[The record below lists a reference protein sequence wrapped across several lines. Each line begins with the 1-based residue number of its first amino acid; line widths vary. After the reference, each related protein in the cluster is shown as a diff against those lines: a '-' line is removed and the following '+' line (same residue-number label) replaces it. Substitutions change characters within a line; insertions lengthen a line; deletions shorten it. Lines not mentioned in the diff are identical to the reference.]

1 MDPSNHSKACHA
13 PSPAWRQVRRVGAI
27 VGGTAL
33 IFAGAV
39 MLVIPGPGLAAILG
53 GLVLLS
59 SEVTWARTLLR
70 KVRERVGNKV
80 PLPGVAKLEEKKE
93 D

>member
-1 MDPSNHSKACHA
+1 MDPSNHSKERDA
-13 PSPAWRQVRRVGAI
+13 PSPVWRQARRVSAI
-27 VGGTAL
+27 LGGTVL
-33 IFAGAV
+33 IFVGAV

-59 SEVTWARTLLR
+59 SEVVWARTLLR

-80 PLPGVAKLEEKKE
+80 PLPGVAKLEEERE

>member
-1 MDPSNHSKACHA
+1 MGPSKLSKESDVS
-13 PSPAWRQVRRVGAI
+13 SPIWRQARRVGAI
-27 VGGTAL
+27 LGGTVL
-33 IFAGAV
+33 VFAGAV
-39 MLVIPGPGLAAILG
+39 MLVIPGPGLAVILG

-59 SEVTWARTLLR
+59 SEVVWAKTFLR

-80 PLPGVAKLEEKKE
+80 PLPGVAKLEENQE

>member
-1 MDPSNHSKACHA
+1 MVQSNPSKECGAS
-13 PSPAWRQVRRVGAI
+13 SPVWRQARRVSAI
-27 VGGTAL
+27 LGGSVL
-33 IFAGAV
+33 IFVGTV

-59 SEVTWARTLLR
+59 SEVVWARTLLR

-80 PLPGVAKLEEKKE
+80 PLPGVAKLEEEQE

>member
-1 MDPSNHSKACHA
+1 MEQSKPSNECGA
-13 PSPAWRQVRRVGAI
+13 PSPVWRQARRVGAI
-27 VGGTAL
+27 MGGGVL
-33 IFAGAV
+33 IFVGAV

-59 SEVTWARTLLR
+59 SEVAWARTLLR
-70 KVRERVGNKV
+70 KVREKVGNKV